1 MPDYFYRNLPN
12 GLIFIVQHSFF
23 TVKRLRRY
31 GLSPGAAR
39 LFHCWA
45 SAVTLHW
52 FMANYVSIGAK
63 PLLVLPISAKL
74 HFYFAST
81 CLIFAIFCYLSAPE
95 TWAMLGT
102 A

>member
-1 MPDYFYRNLPN
+1 MS
-12 GLIFIVQHSFF
+12 I
-23 TVKRLRRY
+23 
-31 GLSPGAAR
+31 GAAR
-39 LFHCWA
+39 LLYCWA

-52 FMANYVSIGAK
+52 FMHQYVSLGAA
-63 PLLVLPISAKL
+63 PLLTLPISAEL

-81 CLIFAIFCYLSAPE
+81 CLLFALACYLSAPE